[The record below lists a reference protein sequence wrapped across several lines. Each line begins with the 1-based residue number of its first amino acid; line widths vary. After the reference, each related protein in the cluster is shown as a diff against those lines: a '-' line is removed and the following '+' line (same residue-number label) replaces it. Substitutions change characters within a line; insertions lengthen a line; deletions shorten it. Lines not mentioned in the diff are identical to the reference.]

1 MKKKKKKE
9 EEKKIEQNKKILT
22 EEKQTESNDTILEGM
37 EIIKISYFNDSKT
50 IYTTINLKLF
60 PGKILPLENSPKFKS
75 FNCLRQKN
83 DVYKNFIVLTGA
95 EPEDLTNLYKNNKPP
110 LMIPFIDDAIY
121 EEYSKIEN
129 VKPEV
134 KSEVKPEVKPE
145 AKVISN
151 KIGGKTQARM
161 KRRTRRTRRRAKRTK
176 RKTRRTRIRIKRR
189 SRVKMRGKT
198 RTN

>member
-1 MKKKKKKE
+1 MKQKKKEE
-9 EEKKIEQNKKILT
+9 EEKKIEQENKFLT

-60 PGKILPLENSPKFKS
+60 PGKNLPLENSPKFKS

-161 KRRTRRTRRRAKRTK
+161 KRRTRRTKRRAKR
-176 RKTRRTRIRIKRR
+176 RTRRTRIRIKRR